1 MTKHSTEKVIN
12 TLAATLDE
20 KNKKFIGNEPGRL
33 AVCTVVAVDIDN
45 KDFGW
50 KIHRTVQCSTGTGNV
65 RKPYLKTALKKGKE
79 N

>member
-1 MTKHSTEKVIN
+1 MKR
-12 TLAATLDE
+12 
-20 KNKKFIGNEPGRL
+20 KKKCIGNEPGRL